1 VDRSNLESYAPTNLY
16 PYLMTPSNEEVELL
30 KFIETNQIK
39 KMTTQTSV
47 TIANM
52 KEILDFLEAP
62 MNDRKGLKLFGD
74 YSEVHLGKDSRFLA
88 NRDNRLYG
96 PE

>member
-1 VDRSNLESYAPTNLY
+1 LESYAPTNLY
-16 PYLMTPSNEEVELL
+16 PYLMTPSNEEIELL

-39 KMTTQTSV
+39 KTTTRTSV
-47 TIANM
+47 TIEDM

-74 YSEVHLGKDSRFLA
+74 YLKFTLERIQDFSRTEITGSMDQNDL
-88 NRDNRLYG
+88 
-96 PE
+96 